1 MQGTGS
7 MSSLDHRLELLPFA
21 VDDTPGYA
29 LTHLTRA
36 HWSVRVWGR
45 LGPFWADAFSLGL
58 ANARISIQRGFA
70 RQDGAGRWIAD
81 FLLSPGADAPEPSSL
96 DLLSFVLRGP
106 AADDGGPIIL
116 SHYALDGSPDVGP
129 SLYLEV
135 QGPDRLGFLG
145 SLLRSLARL
154 ELSPREMLITTSEGE
169 AYDRFFLKTI
179 SGAVPS
185 EATRRLLQ
193 LTLETAVLGARE
205 CENALTIPS
214 PAHG

>member
-1 MQGTGS
+1 MAA
-7 MSSLDHRLELLPFA
+7 LDHRLELLPFA
-21 VDDTPGYA
+21 VGDTAGYA
-29 LTHLTRA
+29 LTHLTRT

-45 LGPFWADAFSLGL
+45 LGPFWADALSLGL
-58 ANARISIQRGFA
+58 ASARISIQRGFA

-81 FLLSPGADAPEPSSL
+81 FLLSPGAHAPEPSSL
-96 DLLSFVLRGP
+96 DLLSLVLGGP
-106 AADDGGPIIL
+106 AVDDGGPTVL

-129 SLYLEV
+129 ALYLEV

-154 ELSPREMLITTSEGE
+154 ELSPREMLITTSDGE
-169 AYDRFFLKTI
+169 AHDRFFLKTI

-193 LTLETAVLGARE
+193 VTLDAASLSWGVLA
-205 CENALTIPS
+205 
-214 PAHG
+214 AHPPGSEVRR

>member
-1 MQGTGS
+1 MPA
-7 MSSLDHRLELLPFA
+7 LDHRLELLPFA
-21 VDDTPGYA
+21 VSDTPGYA
-29 LTHLTRA
+29 LTHLTKT

-58 ANARISIQRGFA
+58 ASARISIQRGFA
-70 RQDGAGRWIAD
+70 RQDGGGRWIAD
-81 FLLSPGADAPEPSSL
+81 FLLAPGADAPEPSSL
-96 DLLSFVLRGP
+96 DLLSLVLGGP
-106 AADDGGPIIL
+106 AEGDGGPIVL

-129 SLYLEV
+129 ALYLEV

-154 ELSPREMLITTSEGE
+154 ALSPHEMLITTSDGE
-169 AYDRFFLKTI
+169 AHDRFFLKTI

-193 LTLETAVLGARE
+193 ITLDAAVMISRPGMAAE
-205 CENALTIPS
+205 
-214 PAHG
+214 AHP